1 MVGNSPNG
9 GILVLLISPM
19 IVDTCK
25 WPMFQHKITKQAHP
39 VVGKATFVKLRLNI
53 PRHFQMNDDDNSSAN
68 TTLKSSTKQIALM
81 EDRIWTKQMS
91 SKQIALMEDRIS
103 SWNMNGSV
111 PILTFTGRGEY
122 LSHNLGVN

>member
-1 MVGNSPNG
+1 M
-9 GILVLLISPM
+9 LISPM

-39 VVGKATFVKLRLNI
+39 VLGKATFVKLRFNI
-53 PRHFQMNDDDNSSAN
+53 PRNFQMNDDDHSPAK
-68 TTLKSSTKQIALM
+68 TTLKPSTKQIALM
-81 EDRIWTKQMS
+81 EDRILTKQNS
-91 SKQIALMEDRIS
+91 PKQIALMEDRIS

-122 LSHNLGVN
+122 LSQIVNEFML